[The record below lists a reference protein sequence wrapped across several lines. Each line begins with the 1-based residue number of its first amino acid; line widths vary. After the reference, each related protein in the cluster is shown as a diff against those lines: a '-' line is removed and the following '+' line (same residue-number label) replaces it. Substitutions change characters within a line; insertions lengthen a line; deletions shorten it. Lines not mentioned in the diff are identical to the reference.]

1 MLRLLSDCRAWVVA
15 TFAGGGY
22 TKNNV
27 ARCWTN
33 ETAALVG
40 RSVPEELP
48 PNTYLEYYAPDHRL
62 NLHSKKSMENS
73 NARAEL
79 ERIRRDVMENLRHLA
94 HTPGAPCH
102 APPHCVSQDS
112 AGGSRVGSL
121 LRQLQLACKLPDR
134 GCLAVACK

>member
-1 MLRLLSDCRAWVVA
+1 M
-15 TFAGGGY
+15 
-22 TKNNV
+22 

-102 APPHCVSQDS
+102 ALPYPNPTTTLTYPHCVSQEC
-112 AGGSRVGSL
+112 AGATRAGSL
-121 LRQLQLACKLPDR
+121 LRQSPLACKLPGR
-134 GCLAVACK
+134 GCLGVACK

>member
-1 MLRLLSDCRAWVVA
+1 MQGVKKGACSCSGQYVPPCTSADNYAELSSDCRAWVVA

-102 APPHCVSQDS
+102 ALSYLNPT
-112 AGGSRVGSL
+112 L
-121 LRQLQLACKLPDR
+121 TLP
-134 GCLAVACK
+134 